1 MARIGGSR
9 HLKALAAPAWWPI
22 KRKEFKWTVKPS
34 PGPHPIERS
43 LPLLIVVRDL
53 LGYAKTS
60 REARKLIAEG
70 HFKVDGVV
78 RKDYKFPIGPM
89 DVLEIPKTG
98 EAYRVLPAPTTFLTL
113 HPISREE
120 ARLKI
125 VRIEDKSTVRGGHI
139 QLHLHDG
146 RNILV
151 RVSDPRRP
159 AEGALYETRASLLIT
174 IPEQEIK
181 SYVPLREGAIAIVI
195 GGRLVGRVG
204 VVKSIQW
211 SAWKKARSIVTL
223 EDARGQSFQTILEYI
238 MVIGSDKPLISLPEG
253 VWR

>member
-1 MARIGGSR
+1 MAKLGGSR
-9 HLKALAAPAWWPI
+9 HLKALAAPHWWPVR
-22 KRKEFKWTVKPS
+22 RKEFKWTVKPS

-60 REARKLIAEG
+60 REARMLIAEG
-70 HFKVDGVV
+70 HFKVDGVI

-89 DVLEIPKTG
+89 DVIEIPKTS
-98 EAYRVLPAPTTFLTL
+98 EAYRVLPAPTKFLTL
-113 HPISREE
+113 HPISKDE
-120 ARLKI
+120 AKLKI
-125 VRIEDKSTVRGGHI
+125 VRIEGKTVVKGGHI

-151 RVSDPRRP
+151 RVSDPKNP
-159 AEGALYETRASLLIT
+159 VEDIYETRASLFIT
-174 IPEQEIK
+174 VPEQEVK
-181 SYVPLREGAIAIVI
+181 AYVPLREGVVAIVI

-204 VVKSIQW
+204 VIKNIQW
-211 SAWKKARSIVTL
+211 SSWKRSRSIVTL
-223 EDARGQSFQTILEYI
+223 EDVKNNVFQTTLEYI

-253 VWR
+253 VWK